1 MYDPKNPNTAHS
13 SPKDMFESNRTAW
26 NEAMEYH
33 SRARGQA
40 LQEGFEEPD
49 YSVFDRDCDGVLL
62 EKLASI
68 DLAGKTIA
76 QLPCNNGRELLSLAR
91 LGGAHEA
98 VGFDIS
104 DAAIEEAR
112 VLAGRA
118 KLNARFERT
127 NILEIGEEYNA
138 RFDFIYISEGSL
150 QWFPDLGEY
159 FSVVGRLLKPGG
171 KVLIFEMHP
180 FAYFFETGF
189 DAANPDFAALT
200 PYFDKGPYNYKGGL
214 DYVGGVEYEAA
225 PCYWF
230 MHKLSD
236 ILNAVTGNGMTVR
249 SFDEYNLEMANNP
262 QAQLLDKFPL
272 SYILIAENY
281 KYDN

>member
-1 MYDPKNPNTAHS
+1 MYDSKNSHTSHK
-13 SPKDMFESNRTAW
+13 SPEDMFESNRTAW
-26 NEAMEYH
+26 NEAMAYH
-33 SRARGQA
+33 SRARGEA
-40 LQEGFEEPD
+40 LQNGFENPD

-62 EKLASI
+62 DKLAGI

-91 LGGAHEA
+91 FGGAHEA

-112 VLAGRA
+112 VLSAKA

-127 NILEIGEEYNA
+127 NILEIGDEYNK

-159 FSVVGRLLKPGG
+159 FSVVGRLLKSGG

-262 QAQLLDKFPL
+262 QARLLDKFPL
-272 SYILIAENY
+272 SYILVAE
-281 KYDN
+281 KP

>member
-1 MYDPKNPNTAHS
+1 MAYTHLKTTHYPPE
-13 SPKDMFESNRTAW
+13 DMFESNRAAW

-33 SRARGQA
+33 RRARGEA
-40 LQEGFEEPD
+40 LRKGFEKPD

-62 EKLASI
+62 DKLAAI
-68 DLAGKTIA
+68 DLTGKTIA

-91 LGGAHEA
+91 LGNAHEA

-112 VLAGRA
+112 ALAEKA
-118 KLNARFERT
+118 KLNVRFERI
-127 NILEIGEEYNA
+127 NILEIGDEYNK

-189 DAANPDFAALT
+189 DAANPDLDRLT
-200 PYFDKGPYNYKGGL
+200 PYFDKGPYNYKRGL
-214 DYVGGVEYEAA
+214 DYVGGIEYKAK

-236 ILNAVTGNGMTVR
+236 ILNAFTGNGMAVR

-262 QAQLLDKFPL
+262 QARLLDKFPL
-272 SYILIAENY
+272 SYILVAE
-281 KYDN
+281 KS

>member
-1 MYDPKNPNTAHS
+1 MNDPENSRTAHRR
-13 SPKDMFESNRTAW
+13 PEDIFESNRTAW

-33 SRARGQA
+33 RRARGEA
-40 LQEGFEEPD
+40 LRAGFKDPA
-49 YSVFDRDCDGVLL
+49 YTVFDRDCDGVLFD
-62 EKLASI
+62 KLTSI

-91 LGGAHEA
+91 LGNAREA

-112 VLAGRA
+112 ALAERA
-118 KLNARFERT
+118 KLNTRFERT
-127 NILEIGEEYNA
+127 NILEIGDEYNA

-150 QWFPDLGEY
+150 QWFPDLDEY

-171 KVLIFEMHP
+171 TVLIFEMHP

-189 DAANPDFAALT
+189 DPANPDLDRLT

-214 DYVGGVEYEAA
+214 DYVGGIEYEAA

-236 ILNAVTGNGMTVR
+236 ILNALIGNGMVIK
-249 SFDEYNLEMANNP
+249 SFDEYNLEMSNNP
-262 QAQLLDKFPL
+262 QARLLDKFPL
-272 SYILIAENY
+272 SYIFVAENL
-281 KYDN
+281 DRL

>member
-1 MYDPKNPNTAHS
+1 MYDSKNSQTAHK
-13 SPKDMFESNRTAW
+13 SPKDMFESNREAW

-33 SRARGQA
+33 RRARGEA
-40 LQEGFEEPD
+40 LQKGFEEPG

-62 EKLASI
+62 DKLSGI
-68 DLAGKTIA
+68 DLTGKTIA

-91 LGGAHEA
+91 MAGAHEA

-112 VLAGRA
+112 ALAARA

-127 NILEIGEEYNA
+127 NILEIGDEYNK

-171 KVLIFEMHP
+171 KVMIFEMHP

-189 DAANPDFAALT
+189 DPANPDLDRLT
-200 PYFDKGPYNYKGGL
+200 PYFEKGPYSYKGGL

-249 SFDEYNLEMANNP
+249 SFDEYNLEMANNL

-272 SYILIAENY
+272 SYILVAE
-281 KYDN
+281 KL